1 LLRVRCLRAFS
12 PTHYPIGD
20 LLYLLSGIRELTFQ
34 EFISEVSEN
43 NHTREEYMQRL
54 SLMTAAACAAILLSA
69 VARAQTPLAPL
80 PPPPYGE
87 PIALEQAKKIAA
99 AAEAEAKKINI
110 NDTIAIV
117 EPNGKV
123 VYFEKM
129 DGTQYAG
136 NLAIDKAVTAARLRR
151 PTTASDLDKVG
162 GLPIVIGGKLIGAI
176 GVSGGSGPQDAQ
188 VAEAGLV
195 ATN

>member
-1 LLRVRCLRAFS
+1 MR
-12 PTHYPIGD
+12 
-20 LLYLLSGIRELTFQ
+20 
-34 EFISEVSEN
+34 
-43 NHTREEYMQRL
+43 RL
-54 SLMTAAACAAILLSA
+54 SLMAAAACAALLFTA
-69 VARAQTPLAPL
+69 VAQAQTPLAPL
-80 PPPPYGE
+80 PPPPHGE
-87 PIALEQAKKIAA
+87 PVTLEQAKKIAA
-99 AAEAEAKKINI
+99 AAEAEAKKINV

-117 EPNGKV
+117 EPNGKT

-136 NLAIDKAVTAARLRR
+136 NLAIGKAVTAARLRR
-151 PTTASDLDKVG
+151 PTTASDPDKVG

-195 ATN
+195 AAK